1 MTKRIL
7 KNVNLMVET
16 VVELVSIHI
25 IALIVL
31 VTVRSVEMKS
41 ITLKLEMVSVT
52 MKLTTPI
59 AVMTVETVVL
69 EILLKFSV
77 LNVNVIVKVLNL
89 LVMASVI
96 MKQTLLN
103 ATMMVEIVVD
113 LLYLVSR
120 IVFQQELFQDVFVI
134 SGVIQNIHRLNNKPC
149 CHSYGVQYTVVPL
162 YSLHANVVIRVWL
175 GCETYDFQ

>member
-1 MTKRIL
+1 M
-7 KNVNLMVET
+7 
-16 VVELVSIHI
+16 SIHI

-69 EILLKFSV
+69 EILSKFSV

-89 LVMASVI
+89 LVMASAI

-103 ATMMVEIVVD
+103 VTMMVEIVVD

-120 IVFQQELFQDVFVI
+120 IVFLQKLFQDVFVI
-134 SGVIQNIHRLNNKPC
+134 SGVIQNNHKFNDKPGFQ
-149 CHSYGVQYTVVPL
+149 SYGVPYAVGP
-162 YSLHANVVIRVWL
+162 
-175 GCETYDFQ
+175 G